1 MRKTSSWACST
12 LSLCLAVFTAGCSTL
27 IAENTPVADAC
38 STHDRNRLEVY
49 KAEEYKLT
57 DDADPNVVALML
69 ADCLG
74 HPDPKLRDGIAYEGL
89 AVLLRSGRIDDST
102 KRSMLTS
109 LSANLS
115 PDAPDPQ
122 GFLKPF
128 SALVLAEV
136 VRADRI
142 EPYLT
147 PEERID
153 AVNTGASYLRSIND
167 YRGYDDT
174 EGWRHGVAHTA
185 DLLMQLALNEN
196 VGAELHQTMLS
207 AITAQVSPQDTSYI
221 FGEPGRLARPVLFI
235 AAQEKNDAEVWAKW
249 FATITDPAPFES
261 WADTYSSS
269 AALRKRHNTKAF
281 LSSIYITASMS
292 ENEGVK
298 MLLPYTIEAIR
309 TVQ

>member
-1 MRKTSSWACST
+1 MRKTSSWAHST
-12 LSLCLAVFTAGCSTL
+12 LALCLAVFMAGCST
-27 IAENTPVADAC
+27 ISAEDTAIADAC
-38 STHDRNRLEVY
+38 SAHDRNQLEAY

-57 DDADPNVVALML
+57 DGADPNAVALML

-74 HPDPKLRDGIAYEGL
+74 HPDPKLRDGVAYEGL
-89 AVLLRSGRIDDST
+89 AVLLRSGRINDET

-115 PDAPDPQ
+115 SDAPDPQ

-147 PEERID
+147 PGARTD
-153 AVNTGASYLRSIND
+153 AVNTSASYLQSITD

-174 EGWRHGVAHTA
+174 EGWRHGVAHSA

-196 VGAELHQTMLS
+196 IGAEQHQTMLS
-207 AITAQVSPQDTSYI
+207 AIAAQATPQDTSYI
-221 FGEPGRLARPVLFI
+221 FGEAGRLARPVLFI
-235 AAQEKNDAEVWAKW
+235 AAQEKIDAEVWTEW
-249 FATITDPAPFES
+249 FGSITDPAPYAS

-269 AALRKRHNTKAF
+269 AALAKRHNTKAF
-281 LSSIYITASMS
+281 LRSLYMTASMS
-292 ENEGVK
+292 ENEGIK
-298 MLLPYTIEAIR
+298 ALLPYTIEAIK